1 MNLAAFFDRNKKV
14 ALQFSA
20 GKDSAA
26 CLWMLQPFW
35 DQLTVVWCNMGNPY
49 QETVEYM
56 EKVAA
61 LVPRF
66 EIVRGNQPEWI
77 VGNGYPADI
86 VPARLEGLGSIASGE
101 IVKVAPFWKC
111 CQANAW
117 EPLQKWV
124 KQGHYDG
131 IIRGQKN
138 SDTMKAPLQ
147 SGDVVD
153 GVEYCFPLEGVSDL
167 EVVRY
172 LGEKLPA
179 SYLRGL
185 ETSLDCL
192 NCTAYAS
199 DNVARVQE
207 LRRTN
212 PSVYQE
218 IRIVHEAVHKE
229 LQSNLK
235 VLGEIYG

>member
-1 MNLAAFFDRNKKV
+1 MNFAAFFDRNKKV

-26 CLWMLQPFW
+26 CLWILQPFW

-49 QETVEYM
+49 PETLEYM
-56 EKVAA
+56 EKIAK

-66 EIVRGNQPEWI
+66 EVVQGLQPLWI
-77 VGNGYPADI
+77 AKNGYPVDV
-86 VPARLEGLGSIASGE
+86 VPSDMSDLGQTASGKPL
-101 IVKVAPFWKC
+101 KVAPFWKC
-111 CQANAW
+111 CRANAW

-124 KQGHYDG
+124 KQGHYSG
-131 IIRGQKN
+131 IIRGQKD
-138 SDTMKAPLQ
+138 SDKMRAPVR
-147 SGDVVD
+147 SGDVID
-153 GVEYCFPLEGVSDL
+153 GVEYCFPLENYSDL

-185 ETSLDCL
+185 ETSLDCV

-199 DNVARVQE
+199 DNVARIQE
-207 LRRTN
+207 LRRTS
-212 PSVYQE
+212 PAAYQE
-218 IRIVHEAVHKE
+218 IRIVHEAVRKE
-229 LQSNLK
+229 LSANLK